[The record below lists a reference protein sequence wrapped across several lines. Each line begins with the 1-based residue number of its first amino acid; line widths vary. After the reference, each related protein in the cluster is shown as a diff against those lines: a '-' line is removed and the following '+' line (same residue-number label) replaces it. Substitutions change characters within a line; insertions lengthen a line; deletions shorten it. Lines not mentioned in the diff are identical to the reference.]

1 MKTGLFFGSFNPVH
15 VGHLIIANYVCE
27 FTDVEEVWMVISPL
41 NPLKDRN
48 QLLSADIRFS
58 LVKKAIGNYPHLHV
72 SDIELHLPVPS
83 YTVNALK
90 TLENRYKNREFVLI
104 LGADSLIQ
112 FHEWKNW
119 QEIAYNYTRYIYP
132 RRGIDLSEV
141 DLTNCRLLDAP
152 LIDISSTMIRDALS
166 AGKDVRFYLP
176 SEIREEIL
184 SHYASGSSRTT

>member
-1 MKTGLFFGSFNPVH
+1 
-15 VGHLIIANYVCE
+15 
-27 FTDVEEVWMVISPL
+27 MVISPL